1 MRTTKHKSIGGLIQA
16 VAVAALVMAAGVA
29 GNVAGT
35 YVHSAPLVGHI
46 VAFEASAKV
55 GSDAATS
62 MVVHRR
68 DRSDCVIELNV
79 IRRVGGSLVVET
91 QIGGTGM
98 FRVHWAGPRTSND
111 SADCGSDADL
121 IVGRHDLDI
130 LASSAGGYG
139 TGQGR
144 VPALASSIGQAF
156 RRMLHNLR
164 PEN

>member
-1 MRTTKHKSIGGLIQA
+1 MRTTKHKSTGGLIQA

-46 VAFEASAKV
+46 VAFQASATI
-55 GSDAATS
+55 GSDADTS
-62 MVVHRR
+62 VAVHRQ
-68 DRSDCVIELNV
+68 DQSDCGIELNV
-79 IRRVGGSLVVET
+79 IHRFGGSLVVET
-91 QIGGTGM
+91 QIGATGM

-111 SADCGSDADL
+111 SEDCGSDADL
-121 IVGRHDLDI
+121 MVGRHELDI

-139 TGQGR
+139 AGQER
-144 VPALASSIGQAF
+144 APALASSIGQAF
-156 RRMLHNLR
+156 TRMLHNIR